1 MSHWRNFPAS
11 SSMTDFEI
19 VVVQNERARW
29 KRESMERHQE
39 SNDNNYNQEQDQE
52 DALVTNIL
60 SQLDPA
66 FMPVP
71 LTPLHPTPSPIQLED
86 GTIHIKKVTLS
97 EDDQAVIE
105 SNVHNYNIDNLDD
118 SQQLDDQMQLN
129 SESNDSSSSGS
140 YQSVQSSNT
149 PTKVIP
155 ITEEDQIIPITEE
168 GQHIQVGK
176 VPILFRGNDLTFMTD
191 INKMNVKNKK
201 RTILISAVRPSFHR
215 PHNEFFICHVCHRR
229 PRQIKII
236 EELWEMAEAKNKDDL
251 GDEFPFAYNLKGIID
266 HLTNYH
272 CLPHE
277 DKSRDMVVAVA
288 NYIDM
293 INKDIEEFLSP
304 MFCFEDFKTFK
315 ILPKAS
321 STSCLHVSWKTEQ
334 PELTMDLAH
343 HYNFLKHTDY
353 CRGHSKSSAP
363 KCLEFE
369 LDLANTVYCSCNAPT
384 IDLSKMDRPSYPVAK
399 EIFDLELNIF
409 QENTFFNKERKS
421 IHQSHKAVLCKFKI
435 PQPWPKF
442 QKRTYEPSKP
452 ITRKD
457 TKEKLLQD
465 LATVKSY
472 IRSTQNS
479 QGEAAGAAGE
489 YPTDC
494 LNFIIKNWDVF
505 SLQENSSK
513 ETPTK
518 KELFSPEQQDLP
530 KSSCSRELFN
540 PEQQYLPKSSCLRPP
555 PEGVRLRPEGN
566 SPPLPPER
574 KLPPLPPPPRLSQP
588 PDEERAGNS
597 VKAKVGHAVATAAS
611 LLKRPARKADRV

>member
-19 VVVQNERARW
+19 VVVQNEKARW
-29 KRESMERHQE
+29 KRERMERQNE
-39 SNDNNYNQEQDQE
+39 STDNNHSQEQDQE

-60 SQLDPA
+60 SNLNPP
-66 FMPVP
+66 FIPVP
-71 LTPLHPTPSPIQLED
+71 LTPIHPTPSPPHSEE
-86 GTIHIKKVTLS
+86 GTIQNKEIKLS
-97 EDDQAVIE
+97 KDDQAVVE
-105 SNVHNYNIDNLDD
+105 PNVLKDNMDNLEDL
-118 SQQLDDQMQLN
+118 QQLDNQIQLN

-176 VPILFRGNDLTFMTD
+176 VPILFRGNDTTFMTD
-191 INKMNVKNKK
+191 INKMNVKNTK

-215 PHNEFFICHVCHRR
+215 PQNEFFICHICHRK
-229 PRQIKII
+229 PKQIKIVD
-236 EELWEMAEAKNKDDL
+236 ELWDMAEAKNNTKL

-272 CLPHE
+272 CWTEE
-277 DKSRDMVVAVA
+277 DKSRDMVVAVS

-293 INKDIEEFLSP
+293 VNRDIEEFSSP
-304 MFCFEDFKTFK
+304 WFCFEDFKTFK

-321 STSCLHVSWKTEQ
+321 STTCLDVSWKTDQ

-343 HYNFLKHTDY
+343 NYNFLKHTKY

-363 KCLEFE
+363 KCSEFE

-384 IDLSKMDRPSYPVAK
+384 IDLKKMDRPSQPVAK

-421 IHQSHKAVLCKFKI
+421 IHQSHKTVLCTFKV

-442 QKRTYEPSKP
+442 QKRTYKPSKP

-457 TKEKLLQD
+457 TKEKLLQE
-465 LATVKSY
+465 LSAVKSY
-472 IRSTQNS
+472 IRNNPDSPCNPS
-479 QGEAAGAAGE
+479 GATGE
-489 YPTDC
+489 YPNDC
-494 LNFIIKNWDVF
+494 LNFIINNWDVF
-505 SLQENSSK
+505 ALQENSSTVTATEK
-513 ETPTK
+513 DLE
-518 KELFSPEQQDLP
+518 SPEQQYFP
-530 KSSCSRELFN
+530 ENSSLN
-540 PEQQYLPKSSCLRPP
+540 PTSGE
-555 PEGVRLRPEGN
+555 VRLRPEGK
-566 SPPLPPER
+566 SPPVPPEG
-574 KLPPLPPPPRLSQP
+574 KLPPVPPPPRLSQP